1 MSNLERWHE
10 VVDKGDLNLLE
21 TLLAKDVVF
30 HSPILFKPKKGR
42 KLTSIFLKAAFEVLK
57 PGDFRYVK
65 VLDSREFSFLEFAC
79 ILDGVHVD
87 GVDIITWNEHGEIQE
102 FKVMIRPFTAIE
114 KVGELMKKELE
125 SMSLID
131 KARLKF
137 A

>member
-10 VVDKGDLNLLE
+10 VVAKGDLKLLE
-21 TLLAKDVVF
+21 SLLAKDVTF
-30 HSPILFKPKKGR
+30 HSPILFKPKEGK
-42 KLTSIFLKAAFEVLK
+42 KLTTIFLSAAF
-57 PGDFRYVK
+57 K
-65 VLDSREFSFLEFAC
+65 VLMPGGFKYIKTLDSPEYTMLEFEC
-79 ILDGVHVD
+79 ELDGIKID
-87 GVDIITWNEHGEIQE
+87 GVDIITWNEQGEIVE

-114 KVGELMKKELE
+114 KVGELMRKELE